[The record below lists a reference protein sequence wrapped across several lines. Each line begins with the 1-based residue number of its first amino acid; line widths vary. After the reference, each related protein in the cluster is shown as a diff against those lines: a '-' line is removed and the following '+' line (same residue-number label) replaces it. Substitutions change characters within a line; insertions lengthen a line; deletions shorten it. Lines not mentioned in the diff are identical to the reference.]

1 MNLKNLHKNTP
12 ELQVLRT
19 KVRNDSDNA
28 SKWEKHKDFILI
40 FNVLLKYL
48 DRLKCKTE
56 KWF

>member
-28 SKWEKHKDFILI
+28 SK
-40 FNVLLKYL
+40 
-48 DRLKCKTE
+48 
-56 KWF
+56 